1 MAVAAR
7 VAWQQGPERA
17 CAMVVP
23 EKVFVSPMS
32 APASK

>member
-7 VAWQQGPERA
+7 VARQQGCERA

-23 EKVFVSPMS
+23 EKVLVSPMS